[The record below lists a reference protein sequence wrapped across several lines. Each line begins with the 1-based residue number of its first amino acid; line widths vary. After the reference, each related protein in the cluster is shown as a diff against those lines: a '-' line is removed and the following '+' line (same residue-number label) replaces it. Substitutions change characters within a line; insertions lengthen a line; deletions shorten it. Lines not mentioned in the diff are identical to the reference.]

1 MKNSKKIIAII
12 LTIIILGYIGY
23 ASYLLIVNP
32 TNTYIIK
39 EGTISEEDEATGY
52 IIRDEE
58 VIKGENYENGIYAI
72 VAEGEKVAK
81 GNSIFRYYSSS
92 EKETSEKIQEINYKI
107 QNLLENEENP
117 PSADIKSIENQIE
130 EKIKKLRDLNN
141 YQEIL
146 EYQNN
151 IDNLVSKKI
160 NFIGEI
166 SENSEIRQLV
176 KEKKMYEEKLKNG
189 AEYKTSEMSGIV
201 SYRVDG
207 LEDILSE
214 DKFNDIT
221 EEYLN
226 DLGLRTGQIISKS
239 NESGKVVN
247 NFKCY
252 IAVTLNSELAMKAKV
267 GSKVKLR
274 ISNEEE
280 LGAEIV
286 QINEEVEKRTIIFKM
301 NKITE
306 NLINHRKIAVDVI
319 WWDATGLKVPIQA
332 LVEENGLNYVIR
344 NKSGIETKVLV
355 KVKKQTDKF
364 AIITSYSLKDLEEIG
379 YDEKDI
385 KNYKKINNY
394 DEILLNTKK

>member
-226 DLGLRTGQIISKS
+226 NLGLRTGQIISKS

-267 GSKVKLR
+267 GNKVKLR

>member
-267 GSKVKLR
+267 GNKVKLR